1 MMPIL
6 ACLADFRFGA
16 HYGLKSDIAS
26 GPKSAMI
33 GLTRGSKQSRYSD
46 SYWRPV
52 LRL

>member
-1 MMPIL
+1 MSGHRLTGLTGP
-6 ACLADFRFGA
+6 FR
-16 HYGLKSDIAS
+16 
-26 GPKSAMI
+26 AMI